1 MHPLWTL
8 YQYLPYGRDNSIL
21 VRNEMSEIKINLNEK
36 EIEVKAGCTVLEAA
50 EQNGVKIPTLCHDNR
65 LKPTAACRI
74 CLVEVEGARGPLPAC
89 ATTVTDNMVIKTH
102 TDYISNLRR
111 MGLELLLS
119 DHYGDCIA
127 PCKMACPAG
136 IDIQGFIAHIANE
149 QYDMAL
155 KLIKDSNPL
164 PLVCGRVCPRFC
176 EEKCRRNIVDEPVAI
191 NALKRFVADIDMD
204 GGQPFKPACKT
215 DTGHKVAIIGGGPAG
230 LTAAYYL
237 AMEGHRVTI
246 FESSPKLGGMLRYGI
261 PEYRLPKATLDK
273 EIKTITD
280 LCSGV
285 LLNTQLGKNFTLDS
299 LKKDGYEAIFI
310 ALGSQLSQKLNIN
323 GEDLPGVLTGIE
335 FLRNIVL
342 NKKQNI
348 GNKVA
353 IIGGGNTA
361 IDAARSAL
369 RMGASEVTIVY
380 RRSVNEMPA
389 NKEEIEQAELEG
401 VKLLLLTAPSAI
413 IDKKGRAARLECQKM
428 ELGEPDSS
436 GRRRPQPVP
445 GSEFYLEID
454 TIIAAIGQTTD
465 ISAVPEPAAGSK
477 NVNAD
482 KSTTFTGIEGVFA
495 GGDCVT
501 GPATAVEAIA
511 AGKKAARS
519 IDLYLN
525 GKQVVPPV
533 TEYNCSKGKLEDIDV
548 SDYDNTERIPRNLMP
563 ALDTTERKHNFK
575 EVELGFNNDMALN
588 EAGRCLA
595 CGCQDVFECKLRQLA
610 TEYGVDDARYAGY
623 KRHLPVADEHRF
635 IDIDA
640 NKCILC
646 GRCVRICTEV
656 QEVGAIGYINRGYQT
671 TVGTAIGI
679 PLSETLCESC
689 GQCVSTCPTGA
700 LTEKTSL
707 AKSGPW
713 QANIIDTICP
723 YCSTG
728 CNLQINMSGNNI
740 TRITSPA
747 DNSINQGNLCRRG
760 KFNYMKTAGSKRVIS
775 PLIRKGNEFEGIT
788 WENAFQVIAEELN
801 NIRNKDNDKLAVLAS
816 GQLTN
821 EENYLIQK
829 LARLALGTNNIGG
842 LDSPLITGGYIKN
855 VSDNEVICTY
865 GDVQNSDLIILF
877 GSDISKDFP
886 VAASQI
892 RHAVNNGSKLITISQ
907 GATTLDPIAQI
918 DLRINAKTNIAFIR
932 AMLNYIIHYE
942 LVDSD
947 NTGKCLSEYE
957 ELSRDVKK
965 YSFNDI
971 VDLFWIKP
979 ARIVELIH
987 LFVRA
992 KHPVIVANTNTLKSE
1007 ELALLK
1013 DLMIITGNT
1022 SSNNSGIL
1030 TLRTPGNAQG
1040 QINMGVTPGYLPGGY
1055 QVSDNEAR
1063 ERLEHVWH
1071 SPIPTGKGRDTEQI
1085 IDAVKNGE
1093 ISGLVVFGMD
1103 AAGEEGTHIF
1113 EKTGFSLLCDST
1125 VPEVPPY
1132 PDVILPLATFLESC
1146 GTLTNSEDRIQT
1158 LNQALSPVSG
1168 KSNWKLISELS
1179 TALGYKMS
1187 YELLMQVIAEISNI
1201 IPEYGKAITGL
1212 NPLFIEKQANPGNT
1226 ASKTRK
1232 MKNGCIS
1239 KLTYRIL

>member
-1 MHPLWTL
+1 
-8 YQYLPYGRDNSIL
+8 
-21 VRNEMSEIKINLNEK
+21 MSEIKINLNGK
-36 EIEVKAGCTVLEAA
+36 EIKVKAGCTVLEAA

-89 ATTVTDNMVIKTH
+89 ATAVTDNMVIKTH

-191 NALKRFVADIDMD
+191 NALKRFVSDIDMD
-204 GGQPFKPACKT
+204 SGHPFKPECKT

-237 AMEGHRVTI
+237 AIEGHRVTI

-261 PEYRLPKATLDK
+261 PEYRLPKAILDK

-280 LCSGV
+280 LCEEV
-285 LLNTQLGKNFTLDS
+285 HLNTQMGKNFTMDS
-299 LKKDGYEAIFI
+299 LKKEGYKAIFI
-310 ALGSQLSQKLNIN
+310 ALGSQLSQNLNIN
-323 GEDLPGVLTGIE
+323 GENLPGVLTGIE
-335 FLRNIVL
+335 FLRNIAL

-353 IIGGGNTA
+353 VIGGGNTA

-369 RMGASEVTIVY
+369 RLGASEVTIVY

-401 VKLLLLTAPSAI
+401 VKLLLLTAPNAI
-413 IDKKGRAARLECQKM
+413 IDKKGRATKLECQKM

-436 GRRRPQPVP
+436 GRRRPQPVQ
-445 GSEFYLEID
+445 GSEFYLEVD
-454 TIIAAIGQTTD
+454 TVIAAIGQTTD
-465 ISAVPEPAAGSK
+465 ISAVPEPAAIAGKK
-477 NVNAD
+477 NIRND
-482 KSTTFTGIEGVFA
+482 KETTFTGIEGVFA

-533 TEYNCSKGKLEDIDV
+533 KEYNCSKGKLEEIDV

-563 ALDTTERKHNFK
+563 ALDTTERNHNFK

-588 EAGRCLA
+588 EASRCLA

-610 TEYGVDDARYAGY
+610 TDYGVDDTHYAGY

-700 LTEKTSL
+700 LTEKTGL
-707 AKSGPW
+707 PKSGPW
-713 QANIIDTICP
+713 QMNIIDTVCP

-728 CNLQINMSGNNI
+728 CNLQVNMSGNNI
-740 TRITSPA
+740 TRITSPL

-760 KFNYMKTAGSKRVIS
+760 KFNYMKSTGSKRVIS
-775 PLIRKGNEFEGIT
+775 PLIRKGDEFEETT
-788 WENAFQVIAEELN
+788 WANAFQIAAEELN
-801 NIRNKDNDKLAVLAS
+801 NIRTTDNEKLAVLAS
-816 GQLTN
+816 GQMTN

-842 LDSPLITGGYIKN
+842 LNSPLIAGGYMQN
-855 VSDNEVICTY
+855 VGDNEVICTY
-865 GDVQNSDLIILF
+865 RDIQNSDLIMLF
-877 GSDISKDFP
+877 GSDISKGFP

-892 RHAVNNGSKLITISQ
+892 RHAVSNGSKLITISQ
-907 GATTLDPIAQI
+907 GATRLDPIAQI

-932 AMLNYIIHYE
+932 AMLNYIIHYN
-942 LVDSD
+942 LVDNN
-947 NTGKCLSEYE
+947 NTGKWLSEYE
-957 ELSRDVKK
+957 ELSRDVEK
-965 YSFNDI
+965 YSFNEI

-992 KHPVIVANTNTLKSE
+992 KHPVVIANTNTLKSE
-1007 ELALLK
+1007 ELALIK

-1022 SSNNSGIL
+1022 VSNNSGIL
-1030 TLRTPGNAQG
+1030 PLRTPGNAQG

-1055 QVSDNEAR
+1055 KVSDSKDR
-1063 ERLEHVWH
+1063 ERLEHIWN
-1071 SPIPTGKGRDTEQI
+1071 SPIPAGKGRDTEQI
-1085 IDAVKNGE
+1085 IDAVKSGE

-1103 AAGEEGTHIF
+1103 AIAEEGAHIF
-1113 EKTGFSLLCDST
+1113 EKTRFSLLCDSII
-1125 VPEVPPY
+1125 PEIPPY
-1132 PDVILPLATFLESC
+1132 PDIILPLATFLESC

-1187 YELLMQVIAEISNI
+1187 YDLLMQVIAEISNI
-1201 IPEYGKAITGL
+1201 IPDYGKALTGL
-1212 NPLFIEKQANPGNT
+1212 NPLFIEKQTNQGGLSLKT
-1226 ASKTRK
+1226 GKTR
-1232 MKNGCIS
+1232 NGCIS
-1239 KLTYRIL
+1239 KLTNRIL

>member
-1 MHPLWTL
+1 
-8 YQYLPYGRDNSIL
+8 
-21 VRNEMSEIKINLNEK
+21 MSEIKINLNGK
-36 EIEVKAGCTVLEAA
+36 EIKVKAGCTVLEAA

-89 ATTVTDNMVIKTH
+89 ATAVTDNMVIKTH
-102 TDYISNLRR
+102 TDYISSLRR

-176 EEKCRRNIVDEPVAI
+176 EEKCRRNIVDEPVSI
-191 NALKRFVADIDMD
+191 NALKRFVADIDID
-204 GGQPFKPACKT
+204 GKQPFKPACKA
-215 DTGHKVAIIGGGPAG
+215 DSGYKVAIIGGGPAG

-237 AMEGHRVTI
+237 AIEGHRVTI

-280 LCSGV
+280 LCAEV
-285 LLNTQLGKNFTLDS
+285 KLNTQVGKDFTLDS
-299 LKKDGYEAIFI
+299 LKKDGYKAIFI

-369 RMGASEVTIVY
+369 RLGASEVTIVY

-401 VKLLLLTAPSAI
+401 VKLLLLTAPNAI

-445 GSEFYLEID
+445 GSEFYLEVD
-454 TIIAAIGQTTD
+454 TVIAAIGQTTD

-482 KSTTFTGIEGVFA
+482 KGTTLTGIEGVFA

-533 TEYNCSKGKLEDIDV
+533 KEYNCSKGKLEDIDV
-548 SDYDNTERIPRNLMP
+548 TDYDNTERIPRNQMP
-563 ALDTTERKHNFK
+563 ALDTSERNHNFK
-575 EVELGFNNDMALN
+575 EVELGFSNDMALN
-588 EAGRCLA
+588 EASRCLA

-610 TEYGVDDARYAGY
+610 TEYGVDDSHYAGY

-656 QEVGAIGYINRGYQT
+656 QEVGAIGYIKRGYQT

-707 AKSGPW
+707 PKSGPW
-713 QANIIDTICP
+713 QASLIDTVCP

-728 CNLQINMSGNNI
+728 CNLQVNMSGSNI
-740 TRITSPA
+740 IRITSPE
-747 DNSINQGNLCRRG
+747 DNPVNQGNLCRRG
-760 KFNYMKTAGSKRVIS
+760 KFNYMKSAGSKRATS
-775 PLIRKGNEFEGIT
+775 PLIRKGNEFEETT
-788 WENAFQVIAEELN
+788 WENAFRIAAEELN
-801 NIRNKDNDKLAVLAS
+801 NIRDKDNKKLAVLAS

-829 LARLALGTNNIGG
+829 LARLALGTNSIGG
-842 LDSPLITGGYIKN
+842 LYSPLIAGGYLRK
-855 VSDNEVICTY
+855 VSDNEVICKY
-865 GDVQNSDLIILF
+865 NDVQDSDLIILF

-886 VAASQI
+886 IAASQI

-907 GATTLDPIAQI
+907 GATRLDPIAQI

-942 LVDSD
+942 LID
-947 NTGKCLSEYE
+947 NTKTRKWLPEYE

-992 KHPVIVANTNTLKSE
+992 KHPVIVVNTNTLKSE

-1030 TLRTPGNAQG
+1030 PLRTPGNAQG
-1040 QINMGVTPGYLPGGY
+1040 QINMGVTPNYLPGGY
-1055 QVSDNEAR
+1055 KVSDDKAR
-1063 ERLEHVWH
+1063 ERLEYVWH
-1071 SPIPTGKGRDTEQI
+1071 SPIPTGKGMDTEQI
-1085 IDAVKNGE
+1085 IDAVKSGE

-1103 AAGEEGTHIF
+1103 ATGDEGSYIF

-1125 VPEVPPY
+1125 IPEIPPY
-1132 PDVILPLATFLESC
+1132 PDIILPLATFLESC

-1179 TALGYKMS
+1179 TALGYKMN
-1187 YELLMQVIAEISNI
+1187 YDLLMQVIAEISNI
-1201 IPEYGKAITGL
+1201 IPEYGQALTGL
-1212 NPLFIEKQANPGNT
+1212 NPLFIEKQVNPGDMP
-1226 ASKTRK
+1226 SKTRK
-1232 MKNGCIS
+1232 TRNGCIS
-1239 KLTYRIL
+1239 KLTNRII